1 MNFLIFS
8 KIFNKYGIALSF
20 QKFFNYVY
28 STFISIFKIKI
39 EHIRPYE
46 AGAPRIVI
54 PLIYKTTIIMI
65 NIRRLATFSSRKFY
79 ELVNE

>member
-20 QKFFNYVY
+20 QKFVNYVY
-28 STFISIFKIKI
+28 SIIISIFNIKIK
-39 EHIRPYE
+39 HIRPYK

-65 NIRRLATFSSRKFY
+65 NIRRLVRFSSRKFY